1 MIYYS
6 TIYPKYAEQRTAFE
20 KRDAVLADSFTKYYE
35 VWLSVHSLL
44 LYQHQQD
51 AEAHEDTRRV
61 SEEEEKAIS
70 EREQQER
77 CRIATIA
84 AMVAAREAQSLSE
97 VIEAEVA

>member
-6 TIYPKYAEQRTAFE
+6 TLYPKYLDQRSAFE

-44 LYQHQQD
+44 LYQNQQD
-51 AEAHEDTRRV
+51 IEAREGARRL
-61 SEEEEKAIS
+61 SDEEEEANS
-70 EREQQER
+70 VRERQER

-97 VIEAEVA
+97 AIESESI